1 MRRPDERDEQGRG
14 LPISLKKANCNFQFP
29 FDKRQYNKVGKK
41 KKKQKYKQGRMEQG
55 GAVWWHRLR

>member
-41 KKKQKYKQGRMEQG
+41 KKQKYKQGRMVQG